1 MVMSRFFKLLGVLL
15 LLPLLWTSCGKK
27 EVVSDDRQFGE
38 FINSYP
44 QERISRHSS
53 VRIVLANPSEKAKP
67 GQEETEELFSFSPK
81 VEGTTYWLDN
91 STIEFQPKELLERDK
106 EYKVTFELGKVVDLG
121 ANKDLSQFV
130 FPLQVVKQKM
140 LVIVETPQMTNE
152 GTYEVTGR
160 VTLNDVED
168 LADLQSCFTA
178 KMTAPEKKTLDMDWT
193 IGGGDGYSGFNNV
206 YTFVVKGFG
215 ENIKKDIHCEIAWD
229 GKNISCESKD
239 VSTVD
244 IPYVAGFKV
253 TNLDVINGENACL
266 KLFFSKP
273 IRDNQEWRTYVNV
286 NNVSVSYVREG
297 NVLKLFPEKLNF
309 SDSELRVFSGL
320 MSEDG
325 EKVERDTVLYF
336 RFSSLKPAVRLL
348 KSGVIL
354 PSVETAALPFQA
366 VNLKAVDVSVVKV
379 FENNMLQ
386 YLQSNKMN
394 ETDYSTM
401 RRTARLMFQKKV
413 DLTAE
418 NAAEYGQWRT
428 YSLDLSK
435 LSKEDPGAMYY
446 VIFSFK
452 RAYSTYPCEITDSID
467 DSNHDYSCVDGL
479 KDGGSDDGYYYWDY
493 YYQDDSD
500 DEDRVQVRG
509 DYYYDWNESNDPS
522 KISYYLN
529 SSRRVSTNIFVSNFG
544 ITAKGGKSNFYDVIV
559 TDILTALPESGVK
572 VKFYDYQMQLID
584 ESSTDSDG
592 FVKKK
597 LSRSPS
603 FVVVEKNGRMGY
615 LRLRDN
621 SALSLSSFDVSGE
634 SSSKGV
640 KGYVYGERGVW
651 RPGDTLNISLMIQDA
666 DETLPEGHPIVM
678 ELRTPRGQRYAQRTQ
693 KYDPSNC
700 IYSFRIPT
708 KMEDQTGTWH
718 VMFTI
723 GGSSFHK
730 ALSVETVK
738 PNRMKVQLTTAHKVL
753 TAGTNEKLSIHSE
766 WLHGGKTA
774 NKDVNVAMRYRR
786 NPNPF
791 PKYNGYIFESPHV
804 GEFTS
809 EENTVVESQTDE
821 DGDLEE
827 VISIPKLVT
836 APGMLQATF
845 TTRVDEGTGD
855 NSVNYANVPLS
866 PFRRYVGVKYPIKQG
881 HKYVVTNKDQVFN
894 LVLLDENGNP
904 VDGEG
909 VSLKLY
915 KMYWHWWW
923 DSDED
928 DDIAYYTE
936 NSSKV
941 PYFEKKDISFK
952 DGKASVTI
960 RVPDCDWGRY
970 LLVVKD
976 GKNGHEAGSVV
987 YFDWENWYS
996 RSQNSGGSA
1005 ATLLNF
1011 NLDKESYK
1019 VGEKLKVTLPTP
1031 EKGRLL
1037 VTIEN
1042 RSRVLYSKWVDAQ
1055 EGNTVVDVDVTADM
1069 LPNAYVYVNL
1079 LQPYNKT
1086 ENDLPI
1092 RMYGVKNFMVERA
1105 ESFLHPQIT
1114 MSDQVESE
1122 KTFDV
1127 TVSEKSGNEMC
1138 YTLAIVDEG
1147 LLDLTNFKTPDAHDE
1162 FFKREA
1168 LGVNTWDMYDM
1179 VIGAYGG
1186 KIEQILAIGGD
1197 QALNRDGMNK
1207 RFEPIV
1213 RFFGPIKL
1221 AKGEKKVHHVTLPP
1235 YFGSVRVMVVA
1246 GNKEAYG
1253 SAEKAVKV
1261 TKPLMILPTA
1271 PRVIGPN
1278 EDFSVPVNVFAMDGK
1293 SKNVTVS
1300 ISSGNKF
1307 TVVGESKFQ
1316 QHFNANEDKI
1326 VTFKMK
1332 AKAIVGKEKI
1342 TITASDGTN
1351 NVKSD
1356 IWMDIRNPNER
1367 VAKSVMYEVPAH
1379 KQVECPYELF
1389 GVEGTNN
1396 LTVEVSALPSIDL
1409 SRSLEYLIGYP
1420 HGCAEQTSS
1429 KAFPQLLLPE
1439 IMDMPEKE
1447 KKECEQHVK
1456 EAIFKLS
1463 QMQMADGSFS
1473 YWMGG
1478 NYSYPWV
1485 TNYAG
1490 HFLLEAKNHGY
1501 DVSNSVIINY
1511 LSYQKKMAS
1520 SWSSSSSDGD
1530 NLTQAYRLYTLA
1542 LAGKAD
1548 LSAMNRLKGKK
1559 LNEVSTWRLAAAYAM
1574 CGKKDVAQGLV
1585 NNLTAE
1591 VNGKYSYDDET
1602 FGSPLRDRALILDAM
1617 SLIGSDNK
1625 KVYMLLKNISA
1636 EVNNG
1641 KQYSTQELAQILVA
1655 FSHYS
1660 KKMGSDK
1667 VSAACIKD
1675 GNSISFNAEK
1685 GVVRKSLD
1693 VKGVGNQKLSVK
1705 NNGENTLFVSLVTSG
1720 IPTENSGGAI
1730 ENGLSMKVSYY
1741 TLDGTPLDVNRLEQ
1755 GTDFKVKVEVHNLS
1769 SYQSLKEISLIQ
1781 VFPSGW
1787 EIQNDRI
1794 SGNSDESENFNYRDI
1809 RDDRVMTY
1817 FRLNSRET
1825 KAFTVKL
1832 HASFI
1837 GRYFAPAFI
1846 TSSMYD
1852 SEICA
1857 KNLGFWT
1864 VVE

>member
-27 EVVSDDRQFGE
+27 EAVSDDRQFGE

-81 VEGTTYWLDN
+81 VEGTTYWLNN

-106 EYKVTFELGKVVDLG
+106 EYKVTFELGKVADLG

-140 LVIVETPQMTNE
+140 SVMVETPQLTDE
-152 GTYEVTGR
+152 GVYEVTGY
-160 VTLNDVED
+160 VTLNDVEE

-178 KMTAPEKKTLDMDWT
+178 KMTEPTNKTLDMDWT
-193 IGGGDGYSGFNNV
+193 IGGGGNFSDLKNV
-206 YTFVVKGFG
+206 YTFVVKGFDK
-215 ENIKKDIHCEIAWD
+215 NVKRDIHCEIAWD
-229 GKNISCESKD
+229 GKNISCDSKD
-239 VSTVD
+239 VAKVD

-297 NVLKLFPEKLNF
+297 NVLKLYPEKLSF
-309 SDSELRVFSGL
+309 DESELRVFSGL
-320 MSEDG
+320 MSESG
-325 EKVERDTVLYF
+325 EKVERDTVLHF
-336 RFSSLKPAVRLL
+336 RFSSLKPDVRLV

-354 PSVETAALPFQA
+354 PSVETVALPFQA
-366 VNLKAVDVSVVKV
+366 VNLKAVDVSVVKI
-379 FENNMLQ
+379 FSNNVLQ
-386 YLQSNKMN
+386 YLQTNKMN
-394 ETDYSTM
+394 ESDNMTM

-413 DLTAE
+413 DLTAD
-418 NAAEYGQWRT
+418 NDAAYGQWRT
-428 YSLDLSK
+428 YSLDLSQ
-435 LSKEDPGAMYY
+435 LSEEDPDAMYY
-446 VIFSFK
+446 VTFSFK

-467 DSNHDYSCVDGL
+467 DSNHDYSNVSSI
-479 KDGGSDDGYYYWDY
+479 KDNGSDQYYYWDDEY
-493 YYQDDSD
+493 DDYSYGN
-500 DEDRVQVRG
+500 G
-509 DYYYDWNESNDPS
+509 DYSYNWEERDDPS

-584 ESSTDSDG
+584 EASTDNDG
-592 FVKKK
+592 FVKTK
-597 LSRSPS
+597 LSRTPS
-603 FVVVEKNGRMGY
+603 FLVVEKGGRMGY
-615 LRLRDN
+615 LRMRDN

-634 SSSKGV
+634 NASRGV

-666 DETLPEGHPIVM
+666 DETLPAGHPIVM
-678 ELRTPRGQRYAQRTQ
+678 DLTTPRGQRYAQKTQ
-693 KYDPSNC
+693 KYDPENC

-708 KMEDQTGTWH
+708 KVDDQTGSWH
-718 VMFTI
+718 ATFTI

-730 ALSVETVK
+730 SLSVETVK
-738 PNRMKVQLTTAHKVL
+738 PNRLKVQLTTAHKVL
-753 TAGTNEKLSIHSE
+753 SAGESEKLNVHSE
-766 WLHGGKTA
+766 WLHGGKAA
-774 NKDVNVAMRYRR
+774 NKGVKVDMRYRR
-786 NPNPF
+786 NSNPF
-791 PKYNGYIFESPHV
+791 PQYAGYIFESPTAHD
-804 GEFTS
+804 FRS
-809 EENTVVESQTDE
+809 EETTVMESQTDE
-821 DGDLEE
+821 DGDVEE
-827 VISIPKLVT
+827 YIEIPELSA
-836 APGMLQATF
+836 APGLLQATF

-855 NSVNYANVPLS
+855 NSVNYMSMPLS
-866 PFRRYVGVKYPIKQG
+866 PFSRYLGVKYPNKQD
-881 HKYVVTNKDQVFN
+881 YCITTNKDQTFS
-894 LVLLDENGNP
+894 LVLLDKNGNL
-904 VDGEG
+904 VDGDG
-909 VSLKLY
+909 ITFKMY
-915 KMYWHWWW
+915 KMEWHWWW
-923 DSDED
+923 DSSRD
-928 DDIAYYTE
+928 DDVAYYTE
-936 NSSKV
+936 NSSKT
-941 PYFEKKDISFK
+941 PYFEKKNISFK
-952 DGKASVTI
+952 GGKASVTVH
-960 RVPDCDWGRY
+960 VPNADWGRY
-970 LLVVKD
+970 LLVVMD
-976 GKNGHEAGSVV
+976 GKNGHKVGSTV
-987 YFDWENWYS
+987 YFDWEDWYT
-996 RSQNSGGSA
+996 RSQNSDASA
-1005 ATLLNF
+1005 ATMINF

-1019 VGEKLKVTLPTP
+1019 VGEKLKLTVPTP
-1031 EKGRLL
+1031 EKGRVLL
-1037 VTIEN
+1037 TIEN
-1042 RSRVLYSKWVDAQ
+1042 RSRVLYSKWVEAQ
-1055 EGNTVVDVDVTADM
+1055 AGNTVIDVDVTADM
-1069 LPNAYVYVNL
+1069 LPNAYAYVNL
-1079 LQPYNKT
+1079 LQPYGKT

-1122 KTFDV
+1122 KSFDI
-1127 TVSEKSGNEMC
+1127 TVSEKGGNEMC

-1147 LLDLTNFKTPDAHDE
+1147 LLDLTNFKTPNAHDE

-1168 LGVNTWDMYDM
+1168 LGVNSWDMYDL

-1213 RFFGPIKL
+1213 RFIGPVKL
-1221 AKGEKKVHHVTLPP
+1221 AKGEKKVHHVTLPA

-1253 SAEKAVKV
+1253 NAEKAVKV

-1293 SKNVTVS
+1293 SKNVTLS
-1300 ISSGNKF
+1300 ISSGSKL
-1307 TVVGESKFQ
+1307 TVVGEAKSTQRFS
-1316 QHFNANEDKI
+1316 ANEDKI
-1326 VTFKMK
+1326 ISFKMK
-1332 AKAIVGKEKI
+1332 AKPLLGKEKI

-1351 NVKSD
+1351 NVKSE
-1356 IWMDIRNPNER
+1356 IWLDIRNPNER
-1367 VAKSVMYEVPAH
+1367 VAKSVMYEVPAN
-1379 KQVECPYELF
+1379 KQVECPYNLF
-1389 GVEGTNN
+1389 GMDGTNN
-1396 LTVEVSALPSIDL
+1396 LTVEISAMPSIDL
-1409 SRSLEYLIGYP
+1409 SRSLEYLVGYP

-1439 IMDMPEKE
+1439 IMDMPDKE

-1463 QMQMADGSFS
+1463 QMQMDDGSFS

-1478 NYSYPWV
+1478 RYSYPWV

-1501 DVSNSVIINY
+1501 DVSNSVIVNF
-1511 LSYQKKMAS
+1511 LNYQKKKAAA
-1520 SWSSSSSDGD
+1520 WSYSTFNSE

-1548 LSAMNRLKGKK
+1548 LSAMNRLKGKS
-1559 LNEVSTWRLAAAYAM
+1559 LDEVTTWRLAAAYAL

-1585 NNLTAE
+1585 KNLSSE
-1591 VNGKYSYDDET
+1591 VKSSGYDDIT

-1617 SLIGSDNK
+1617 TMIGVDNK
-1625 KVYMLLKNISA
+1625 TIYALLKNISS
-1636 EVNNG
+1636 EVNSG

-1655 FSHYS
+1655 FSHHL
-1660 KKMGSDK
+1660 KRVGSDK

-1675 GNSISFNAEK
+1675 GSSVSFNVDK
-1685 GVVRKSLD
+1685 GVVKKSLE
-1693 VKGVGNQKLSVK
+1693 VKGVGDQKLSIK
-1705 NNGENTLFVSLVTSG
+1705 NNGNNTLYASLVTSG
-1720 IPTENSGGAI
+1720 IPSENMGGAI
-1730 ENGLSMKVSYY
+1730 QNGLSMSVNYY
-1741 TLDGTPLDVNRLEQ
+1741 TMEGNPLDVNTLKQ
-1755 GTDFKVKVEVHNLS
+1755 GTDFKVKVVVRNLS
-1769 SYQSLKEISLIQ
+1769 AYQGYNEVSLTQ

-1787 EIQNDRI
+1787 EIQNDRM
-1794 SGNSDESENFNYRDI
+1794 SGNSDEPTNYNYRDI

-1817 FRLNSRET
+1817 FSLRKNESKT
-1825 KAFTVKL
+1825 FTVKL